1 MHIKSIGGVEMILN
15 YKSYKAKR
23 AENKR
28 KERIQNLMEIANE
41 IYRIE
46 DVGDEIVLTVKGCKA
61 MPITNL
67 EEGVAMLKKLRE
79 DYVNNKIAKS

>member
-1 MHIKSIGGVEMILN
+1 MTLDYKVIKAN
-15 YKSYKAKR
+15 R
-23 AENKR
+23 AEK
-28 KERIQNLMEIANE
+28 KKQERIQNLTEIANE

-46 DVGDEIVLTVKGCKA
+46 DFGDEIVLTVKGCKA

-79 DYVNNKIAKS
+79 DYVNNKITKS

>member
-1 MHIKSIGGVEMILN
+1 MTLDYKVIKAN
-15 YKSYKAKR
+15 R
-23 AENKR
+23 AER
-28 KERIQNLMEIANE
+28 KKQERIQNLTDIAKE

-61 MPITNL
+61 MPITDL
-67 EEGVAMLKKLRE
+67 EEGIRMLKNLRK

>member
-1 MHIKSIGGVEMILN
+1 MTLDYKVIKAN
-15 YKSYKAKR
+15 R
-23 AENKR
+23 AER
-28 KERIQNLMEIANE
+28 KKQERIQNLTDIANE

-67 EEGVAMLKKLRE
+67 EDGVAMLKKLRE
-79 DYVNNKIAKS
+79 DYVNSKITKS

>member
-1 MHIKSIGGVEMILN
+1 MTLN
-15 YKSYKAKR
+15 YKTYKENR
-23 AENKR
+23 AERKR
-28 KERIQNLMEIANE
+28 QERIQNLTDIANE

-67 EEGVAMLKKLRE
+67 EEGVAMLKNLRK
-79 DYVNNKIAKS
+79 DYVNSKITQS